1 MKTKVSDS
9 GGVLLDFQ
17 QLDQADRHRQ
27 RIIFVF
33 AIFIVVIGIIVNTIT
48 NIVISCLAIFLLNS
62 SNSNLAGGVSL
73 DFQQFGGTNTG
84 QCLILLFNVSI
95 KSIQVKAL
103 NELN

>member
-48 NIVISCLAIFLLNS
+48 NIRLYFVHS
-62 SNSNLAGGVSL
+62 SKSNLAGGVSV
-73 DFQQFGGTNTG
+73 DVQQFGGTDTG
-84 QCLILLFNVSI
+84 QCLILLLDTNTF
-95 KSIQVKAL
+95 Q
-103 NELN
+103 